1 MFEPRKLKMTADE
14 YSAETKIP
22 VDRFWEDKDY
32 IVLNRPE
39 TKLKFLISRNAYA
52 STSLYNAKS
61 RYQKLK
67 NRYFDIAKVKYRLP
81 YIPGNDESNIM
92 LGQYYFSEQGPSF
105 LLTEPK
111 DATHALFL
119 DGASSPF
126 YYKDKVH
133 TATVYAYED
142 DEYQVY
148 PLESVF
154 QWLGQFMW
162 STNSQQLTSEK
173 DRFMKRC
180 QIKFYGNLEQF
191 YAQA

>member
-1 MFEPRKLKMTADE
+1 MFEPHKKKITLDE
-14 YSAETKIP
+14 YSAETKLPIGNLL
-22 VDRFWEDKDY
+22 EDQDY
-32 IVLNRPE
+32 IILNRTE
-39 TKLKFLISRNAYA
+39 TKLRFLVSKNAY
-52 STSLYNAKS
+52 TSMSRRDPQS
-61 RYQKLK
+61 RYRKL
-67 NRYFDIAKVKYRLP
+67 RDRFFDITQVRYRLP
-81 YIPGNDESNIM
+81 YIPGNNESNVM
-92 LGQYYFSEQGPSF
+92 LGQYFFSERGPSF

-133 TATVYAYED
+133 AATVYAYED

-154 QWLGQFMW
+154 KWLGKFMW
-162 STNSQQLTSEK
+162 SATSQQLTSEK
-173 DRFMKRC
+173 DRFMKKC
-180 QIKFYGNLEQF
+180 QVIFYGNLEQF